1 MSRKS
6 SIPSERALFATYRL
20 WRKYADPDG
29 LVSAAEFREMDDDEK
44 REALRELGGVQP
56 VAPEAEDAEGDD
68 QDEPG
73 GTLALGAADE
83 EDEEEEADETG
94 GRFVDLSEDL
104 VDPRSP
110 DPFG

>member
-56 VAPEAEDAEGDD
+56 VAPDAEDDGDD
-68 QDEPG
+68 EPSEPG
-73 GTLALGAADE
+73 GARALGAADE
-83 EDEEEEADETG
+83 EEEEEHDGTG
-94 GRFVDLSEDL
+94 DRFVELTDDLI
-104 VDPRSP
+104 DPRSS